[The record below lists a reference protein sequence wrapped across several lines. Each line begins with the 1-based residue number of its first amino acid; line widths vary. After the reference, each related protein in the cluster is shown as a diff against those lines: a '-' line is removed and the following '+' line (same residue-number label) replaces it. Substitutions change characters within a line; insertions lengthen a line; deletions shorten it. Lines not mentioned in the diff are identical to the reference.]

1 MTTATWPADP
11 DPVDPFADQ
20 DDPVDLG
27 YDDFRRAGGKLPPD
41 VYHRQARRLA
51 ARLDEVLAG
60 RAPLDADTRRELGD
74 LLNSL
79 RISRRLTCDRRT
91 ERPIAPTLPS
101 DADLARLTA
110 DVHPA
115 VGQEAPD
122 RVLGPLVDELDAR
135 APEHALALRV
145 AIAAAAF
152 LVADGMRA
160 ETDTGLDP
168 GQTPFEIWSRRKP
181 LPSPAERAAVRA
193 VERAPWTA
201 WAVGSP
207 ASDATWHLRELVGI
221 APAGLP
227 DAPVRL
233 VGVAAPFRALR
244 PGDTLLARVV
254 RGPDGWEA
262 RTPIAIPGG
271 PPRVRLRSWV
281 RLELVRQRLRR
292 RALTVD
298 ALLRRRGHVLA
309 RRLVEW
315 AWLHPDDDPYDLPDL
330 YDLEYRDHTEDLAW
344 YGALASRVGGPV
356 LELACGTGR
365 LTLALARAGH
375 EVHGVDLSEPMLRR
389 LDRKLSAEPP
399 EVRAR
404 VHTTRGDFRTWRGPR
419 RHRLV
424 LLPFNALHHC
434 RDESELRAVFAT
446 CAAATSPGGLLAFD
460 AYLADLDLYDRDPDE
475 RVEPR
480 TFEHP
485 DTGERIESWEQG
497 WWEPEDRTYH
507 VLYVYQR
514 ADGRRHRSHLQLRM
528 FELDT
533 IRDAARAAG
542 FTIAHEACDFE
553 GAPLG
558 PDALKYVAVARRDA
572 GSRPGDRGT

>member
-1 MTTATWPADP
+1 MRSALWPADP
-11 DPVDPFADQ
+11 DPFDPFADQ
-20 DDPVDLG
+20 DEPADLG
-27 YDDFRRAGGKLPPD
+27 YEDFRRAGGKLAPD
-41 VYHRQARRLA
+41 AYQRQA
-51 ARLDEVLAG
+51 ARLVALLDEALAG
-60 RAPLDADTRRELGD
+60 RVPLDADARRELGA

-79 RISRRLTCDRRT
+79 RVSRRLTPDRRT
-91 ERPIAPTLPS
+91 QRPVAPALPS

-110 DVHPA
+110 DVLPA

-135 APEHALALRV
+135 RPEHALTLRV
-145 AIAAAAF
+145 AVAAAAF

-160 ETDTGLDP
+160 QDEAGLDP

-181 LPSPAERAAVRA
+181 LPTPAERAAVRA
-193 VERAPWTA
+193 VERAPWTV
-201 WAVGSP
+201 WAVGS
-207 ASDATWHLRELVGI
+207 AEGDDAFHLRELVGI
-221 APAGLP
+221 APSGLP

-233 VGVAAPFRALR
+233 AGVAAPFRPLR
-244 PGDTLLARVV
+244 TGDTLLARVV
-254 RGPDGWEA
+254 QGPGGWEA
-262 RTPIAIPGG
+262 RAAIAIPGG
-271 PPRVRLRSWV
+271 PPAVRLRSWV
-281 RLELVRQRLRR
+281 RLELVRQRLRQR
-292 RALTVD
+292 TLTVD

-315 AWLHPDDDPYDLPDL
+315 AWIHRDDDPYDLPDL

-344 YGALASRVGGPV
+344 YGALAARVGGPV

-375 EVHGVDLSEPMLRR
+375 EVHGVDLSEPMLRQ
-389 LDRKLSAEPP
+389 LGRKLAAEPP
-399 EVRAR
+399 AVRAR
-404 VHTTRGDFRTWRGPR
+404 VRTSPGDFRSWRGPR
-419 RHRLV
+419 RHPLV

-434 RDESELRAVFAT
+434 RDERQLRAVFET
-446 CAAATSPGGLLAFD
+446 CAAATAPGGLLGFD
-460 AYLADLDLYDRDPDE
+460 AYLTDVDLYDRDPDA

-497 WWEPEDRTYH
+497 WWDAEARTYH

-528 FELDT
+528 FDLDA

-542 FTIAHEACDFE
+542 FEIVHEASDFE

-558 PDALKYVAVARRDA
+558 RDALKYVAVARREA
-572 GSRPGDRGT
+572 